1 LICVSVN
8 GAAGGRQIRARGAG
22 DNKGMRKQLLRFKI
36 LCPGFHPVNLGQAFL
51 IVKPI
56 IKSAHGEFHKS
67 TVSLILQR
75 HPRKQIFDP
84 DAIGF
89 WGLCREQFATKSS

>member
-1 LICVSVN
+1 
-8 GAAGGRQIRARGAG
+8 
-22 DNKGMRKQLLRFKI
+22 MRKQLLRLEI

-75 HPRKQIFDP
+75 HP
-84 DAIGF
+84 
-89 WGLCREQFATKSS
+89 